1 MLNFEAMAEFQ
12 PLLLEDLSLRL
23 PQVAIRRICV
33 NRHLPETNWVSAHQ
47 HDFEQLI
54 VYLNGSGAQQVG
66 DQRFVVVSGTVIAI
80 PRAVRHAFIR
90 ENDRSRSPM
99 CLVID
104 LEIAARDVAASLQA
118 VTRLNASQM
127 AELRRALLNL
137 ADEAE
142 LEEPNPLRQS
152 AAILEIT
159 GVVLEA
165 SAALRPE
172 KRSDKHRHL
181 RSIDETLAEVP
192 IETWQP
198 ALLATRMGFDHDV
211 LNRAL
216 KRECGMTLGQLIA
229 ARRLDRAKQLLD
241 DSGHEIQNVAAAI
254 GIDDR
259 NYFSRWFRRQTG
271 LSPSEWRL
279 QKFA

>member
-1 MLNFEAMAEFQ
+1 MLYFVSMAEFQ
-12 PLLLEDLSLRL
+12 PLLLENLSLRL
-23 PQVAIRRICV
+23 PQLAIRRICV
-33 NRHLPETNWVSAHQ
+33 NRHLPEANWVSAHQ

-66 DQRFVVVSGTVIAI
+66 DQRFAVVSGTVIAI
-80 PRAVRHAFIR
+80 PRKVEHAFVR
-90 ENDRSRSPM
+90 EHDRSRSPM

-104 LEIAARDVAASLQA
+104 LEIASWNVAASLQA

-137 ADEAE
+137 AEEAD
-142 LEEPNPLRQS
+142 LGEPNPLRQG

-165 SAALRPE
+165 AAAVRPE
-172 KRSDKHRHL
+172 QRSAKHRYL
-181 RSIDETLAEVP
+181 QSIEESLAKTP
-192 IETWQP
+192 IENWKP
-198 ALLATRMGFDHDV
+198 AAVAKRMDIDHDV

-241 DSGHEIQNVAAAI
+241 DSEHEIQSVAAAI

-259 NYFSRWFRRQTG
+259 NYFSRWFRCQTG

-279 QKFA
+279 QKVA